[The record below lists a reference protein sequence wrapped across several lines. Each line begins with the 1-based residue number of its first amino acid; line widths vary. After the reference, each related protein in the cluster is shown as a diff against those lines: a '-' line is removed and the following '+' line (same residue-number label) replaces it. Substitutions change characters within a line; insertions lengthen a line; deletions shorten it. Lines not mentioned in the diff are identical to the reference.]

1 VIFTIS
7 AFFFLNY
14 LDILLIVFPVTT
26 IEKEGVDEWR
36 H

>member
-1 VIFTIS
+1 LIFTIS

-14 LDILLIVFPVTT
+14 LDILLGVFPVTP
-26 IEKEGVDEWR
+26 IEKEGVDDWR